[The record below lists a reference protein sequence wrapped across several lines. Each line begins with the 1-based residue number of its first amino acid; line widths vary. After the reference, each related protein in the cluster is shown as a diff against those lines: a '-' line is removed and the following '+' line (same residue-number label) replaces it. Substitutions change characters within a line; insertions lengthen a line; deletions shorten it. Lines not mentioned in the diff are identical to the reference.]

1 MKALPDVLDQIASSA
16 AMQEKLALLKAGGS
30 VVFEHVAEA
39 AQPFLGALLARHA
52 RARVWLVC
60 RDVRRQEAFHNELL
74 NWFPEALFFPEA
86 DLAPVEGALP
96 DPETAAE
103 RLGIIQKLG
112 AKKGREIVVLTAA
125 SLDDKVPAP
134 ATLKAMAIQLKRGTR
149 VDREGLIAQ
158 LAEAGYEHVPQVAMR
173 GQYAVRGGILDIYS
187 FHHTLPVRIEFY
199 DDEIES
205 MRHFDLDAQT
215 SVQHVDTC
223 TLLLGEVEKGR
234 CELRQYLQSE
244 DLLVGDFDEARAR
257 ILEGAADDAE
267 GPEDYA
273 TAFTEHGLGEFEAGD
288 FVVDE
293 MKRERFFAQ
302 LREWRQAQWR
312 VSIFCN
318 NEGEIERLREII
330 PAVEADPLHFVT
342 GTLAR
347 GFLYPAGKVAYSAT
361 RSFSGAIAIPAPGAW
376 RYGARAKCRVV
387 RRSISAS

>member
-173 GQYAVRGGILDIYS
+173 GQYAVRGGILDIFPFTTRCRCGSS
-187 FHHTLPVRIEFY
+187 FSTTRSSRSASSI
-199 DDEIES
+199 S
-205 MRHFDLDAQT
+205 MRRLPCST
-215 SVQHVDTC
+215 WI
-223 TLLLGEVEKGR
+223 
-234 CELRQYLQSE
+234 
-244 DLLVGDFDEARAR
+244 RAR
-257 ILEGAADDAE
+257 CCSARSEKAA
-267 GPEDYA
+267 
-273 TAFTEHGLGEFEAGD
+273 L
-288 FVVDE
+288 
-293 MKRERFFAQ
+293 
-302 LREWRQAQWR
+302 
-312 VSIFCN
+312 
-318 NEGEIERLREII
+318 
-330 PAVEADPLHFVT
+330 
-342 GTLAR
+342 
-347 GFLYPAGKVAYSAT
+347 
-361 RSFSGAIAIPAPGAW
+361 
-376 RYGARAKCRVV
+376 
-387 RRSISAS
+387 